1 MTQTTRRPAPEHAVA
16 VIGAGFSGIGTAIAL
31 DKAGIHDYTILEA
44 GDGFGGVWHWNTYPG
59 VAVDIPSF
67 SYQFSFEQRPDWSRS
82 YAPGRELKAYA
93 EYCAEKYRLHG
104 RTRFGTQVE
113 EAAWDNTGDFWR
125 IRTRAG
131 TEITARHLI
140 NGSGPLNVPKLPDI
154 AGVES
159 FAGTTMH
166 TARWDHTV
174 QLDGKRIAVIGTGAS
189 AVQVI
194 PEIAP
199 LAAQLTVFQRTPIW
213 CFPKLDVPLS
223 GVLKTGMR
231 LPGVK
236 SALRA
241 ASQAFVEVTFP
252 LAAQYA
258 GKLPMLPKQGAA
270 FGKAW
275 LRSQVHDPEVR
286 RKLTPDY
293 AIGCKRPSFHNSY
306 LATFNRDNVLLE
318 TTPIGEITADGVR
331 TRDGTLHGFDV
342 IIYATGFRVAEGEGS
357 YRIRGADGTTM
368 GEFFSRHRSQSYL
381 GITLPN
387 FPNFFN
393 IIGPYGYNGGS
404 FFTLI
409 EIQLQHIL
417 RCLKEA
423 QRRGATRV
431 EVREEAN
438 RRYFEQMLARRHTQI
453 FWQDSC
459 SKANSYYFDAN
470 GDVPLRR
477 ASTPQMIWEAR
488 TLPLTDY
495 RFDAGRALAHR
506 RD

>member
-1 MTQTTRRPAPEHAVA
+1 MSKAARTATTTITPDTEVA
-16 VIGAGFSGIGTAIAL
+16 IIGAGFSGIGTAIAL
-31 DKAGIHDYTILEA
+31 DKAGIHDFLILEA
-44 GDGFGGVWHWNTYPG
+44 GDGYGGVWHWNTYPG

-67 SYQFSFEQRPDWSRS
+67 SYQFSYEQRPDWSRS
-82 YAPGRELKAYA
+82 YAPGHELKSYA
-93 EYCAEKYRLHG
+93 VHCADKYGLHA
-104 RTRFGTQVE
+104 RTRFGTLVE
-113 EAAWDNTGDFWR
+113 EAAWDNARDCWRLRTATGS
-125 IRTRAG
+125 
-131 TEITARHLI
+131 EITARYLV
-140 NGSGPLNVPKLPDI
+140 NGSGPLNIPKLPDI
-154 AGVES
+154 AGVETFS
-159 FAGTTMH
+159 GTTMH
-166 TARWDHTV
+166 TARWDHSAE
-174 QLDGKRIAVIGTGAS
+174 LEGKRIAVIGTGAS

-199 LAAQLTVFQRTPIW
+199 IAAQLTVFQRTPIW
-213 CFPKLDVPLS
+213 CFPKLDVPLA
-223 GVLKTGMR
+223 GALQAGMR

-270 FGKAW
+270 LGKAW
-275 LRSQVHDPEVR
+275 LRSQVKDPEVR
-286 RKLTPDY
+286 SKLTPDY

-306 LATFNRDNVLLE
+306 LATFNRPNVLLE
-318 TTPIGEITADGVR
+318 TTGIAEITGKGVR
-331 TRDGTLHGFDV
+331 TKDGLLHEFDV
-342 IIYATGFRVAEGEGS
+342 IIYATGFQVAESEGS

-368 GEFFSRHRSQSYL
+368 GEFFASHRAQSYQ

-387 FPNFFN
+387 FPNFFT

-417 RCLKEA
+417 RCMKEA
-423 QRRGATRV
+423 RRRRATRV
-431 EVREEAN
+431 EVTEEAN
-438 RRYFEQMLARRHTQI
+438 RRYFEDMLSRRHTQI
-453 FWQDSC
+453 FWQASC
-459 SKANSYYFDAN
+459 ANANSYYFDTN

-488 TLPLTDY
+488 NFPLSDY
-495 RFDAGRALAHR
+495 RFGSGAPA
-506 RD
+506 